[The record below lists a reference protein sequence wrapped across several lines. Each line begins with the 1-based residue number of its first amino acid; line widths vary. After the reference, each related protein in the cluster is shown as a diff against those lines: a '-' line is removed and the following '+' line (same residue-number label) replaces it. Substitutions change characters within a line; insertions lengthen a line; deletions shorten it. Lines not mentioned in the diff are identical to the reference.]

1 MGVSEAP
8 GAPIQQRIV
17 QQRDSGSWDILEPVQ
32 SLVSESEV
40 TAVDAKKLSQ
50 IADFVRDERR
60 LDTAFV
66 NVLEGIDSGAI
77 AASDLPISAAPV
89 QRVTLGQGDAVY
101 AASMVEKVSGVALDD
116 AQRTALLRVV
126 QDMPSGG
133 TFSALVAEIAKM
145 ESLSALAEGLKE
157 VQTAGIYDS
166 LFTQTAS

>member
-1 MGVSEAP
+1 MGVSEAH
-8 GAPIQQRIV
+8 GAPIQRIV
-17 QQRDSGSWDILEPVQ
+17 QQRDSVSWDILESIQ

-60 LDTAFV
+60 LDAAFV
-66 NVLEGIDSGAI
+66 NVLEGIESGAI
-77 AASDLPISAAPV
+77 DASDLPISAAPV
-89 QRVTLGQGDAVY
+89 PRVTLGQGDAEY

-133 TFSALVAEIAKM
+133 TFTALVAEVAKI
-145 ESLSALAEGLKE
+145 ESLSALAEGLEE

-166 LFTQTAS
+166 LFTQAAS